1 VWEVEWHQTHTYGHL
16 TPQYDENGT
25 HIGDICDGNTP
36 FTYVKKE
43 RVTFTIYGQ
52 ASVNVNETPRDDV
65 DTPFAPRDV
74 DFGHGEKKD
83 YNLFNISKTYVSEHF
98 LNFRD
103 SILQSETAGT
113 VDSREIPSNNEGENP
128 YGMGWL
134 RGYGKEVELALREI
148 LDQIKRDNITVN
160 VNNSEFRHRDFN
172 ETIDNHTDQLLSKYR
187 PHMQEYINDEAYRN
201 VASGNYTSCAARVI
215 AKMREWYVNEIE
227 TRLEQARNEIKN
239 SITGN
244 IREALRDHETNI
256 NLGDREAARNC
267 GVEAGDLPA
276 LQFGLTMPLTKSGE
290 HYQWN
295 EQVGFSIDQE
305 PDYFNTEE
313 ASSTTYNFLIQ
324 NICLF
329 GPSGLPLLP
338 TPVTPWIITVNCWYI
353 HVEGQFT
360 RFEVIDTVG
369 EMQPNTLFGNTDYS
383 YVRKAS
389 EEGGDQSI
397 RDPSQ
402 DRIEVIGYT
411 QPIKFIIDTVN
422 VAVVPPGFVG
432 DINPSSYTTEM
443 ITGEGYPHR
452 NYG

>member
-1 VWEVEWHQTHTYGHL
+1 
-16 TPQYDENGT
+16 
-25 HIGDICDGNTP
+25 
-36 FTYVKKE
+36 
-43 RVTFTIYGQ
+43 
-52 ASVNVNETPRDDV
+52 
-65 DTPFAPRDV
+65 
-74 DFGHGEKKD
+74 
-83 YNLFNISKTYVSEHF
+83 
-98 LNFRD
+98 
-103 SILQSETAGT
+103 
-113 VDSREIPSNNEGENP
+113 
-128 YGMGWL
+128 
-134 RGYGKEVELALREI
+134 
-148 LDQIKRDNITVN
+148 
-160 VNNSEFRHRDFN
+160 
-172 ETIDNHTDQLLSKYR
+172 
-187 PHMQEYINDEAYRN
+187 
-201 VASGNYTSCAARVI
+201 
-215 AKMREWYVNEIE
+215 
-227 TRLEQARNEIKN
+227 
-239 SITGN
+239 
-244 IREALRDHETNI
+244 
-256 NLGDREAARNC
+256 
-267 GVEAGDLPA
+267 
-276 LQFGLTMPLTKSGE
+276 MPLTKSEE

-383 YVRKAS
+383 YVRQQYKVEDPCS
-389 EEGGDQSI
+389 GKRIGDNN
-397 RDPSQ
+397 
-402 DRIEVIGYT
+402 
-411 QPIKFIIDTVN
+411 PITFIIDTVN